1 MTTLFTC
8 NLALV
13 TRPASGGAIA
23 RMYHGI
29 EWELLSRSPERRRQ
43 RRRT

>member
-1 MTTLFTC
+1 MLTLFSS
-8 NLALV
+8 NHAHGM
-13 TRPASGGAIA
+13 RPASGGAVA

-29 EWELLSRSPERRRQ
+29 EWEMLSRSPERRRQ

>member
-13 TRPASGGAIA
+13 TRPELGEAAT

-29 EWELLSRSPERRRQ
+29 EWELLSRSPNRRP
-43 RRRT
+43 